1 MLKNALE
8 TEKQLEQLRKEIVD
22 MKKLKVKLMNQ
33 LRDETHKSKME
44 EQRRQREIAAL
55 KRDHLRKDNQIRSLE
70 AEKRCR
76 EIVLKR
82 KQEQIQ
88 ALRKHN
94 NGRAPMSEKVSGRAA
109 SASASHHEA
118 HDAPVTSRSRVANGP
133 RTSYAH
139 ANETAANSYVNKRK
153 AAYLQKW
160 QKFDETVSFFV
171 FFTHHVL
178 CFYIEI
184 NLEKQI

>member
-1 MLKNALE
+1 MRTLQTDLAKYEQIKTKNAQMLKNALE

-33 LRDETHKSKME
+33 LKDETHKSKME

-82 KQEQIQ
+82 KQEEIQ
-88 ALRKHN
+88 
-94 NGRAPMSEKVSGRAA
+94 
-109 SASASHHEA
+109 
-118 HDAPVTSRSRVANGP
+118 
-133 RTSYAH
+133 
-139 ANETAANSYVNKRK
+139 VN
-153 AAYLQKW
+153 
-160 QKFDETVSFFV
+160 TNI
-171 FFTHHVL
+171 
-178 CFYIEI
+178 YII
-184 NLEKQI
+184 

>member
-33 LRDETHKSKME
+33 LKDETHKSKME

-82 KQEQIQ
+82 KQEEIQ
-88 ALRKHN
+88 
-94 NGRAPMSEKVSGRAA
+94 
-109 SASASHHEA
+109 
-118 HDAPVTSRSRVANGP
+118 
-133 RTSYAH
+133 
-139 ANETAANSYVNKRK
+139 VN
-153 AAYLQKW
+153 
-160 QKFDETVSFFV
+160 TNI
-171 FFTHHVL
+171 
-178 CFYIEI
+178 YII
-184 NLEKQI
+184 

>member
-1 MLKNALE
+1 LQTDLAKYEQIKTKNAQMLKNALE

-33 LRDETHKSKME
+33 LKDETHKSKME

-82 KQEQIQ
+82 KQEEIQ
-88 ALRKHN
+88 
-94 NGRAPMSEKVSGRAA
+94 
-109 SASASHHEA
+109 
-118 HDAPVTSRSRVANGP
+118 
-133 RTSYAH
+133 
-139 ANETAANSYVNKRK
+139 VNTNIYILSNLLYKQ
-153 AAYLQKW
+153 LL
-160 QKFDETVSFFV
+160 KFFY
-171 FFTHHVL
+171 
-178 CFYIEI
+178 FYISAYFKRRFSSSSSFLI
-184 NLEKQI
+184 KY

>member
-33 LRDETHKSKME
+33 LKDETHKSKME

-82 KQEQIQ
+82 KQEEIQ
-88 ALRKHN
+88 VKTL
-94 NGRAPMSEKVSGRAA
+94 
-109 SASASHHEA
+109 
-118 HDAPVTSRSRVANGP
+118 TFI
-133 RTSYAH
+133 Y
-139 ANETAANSYVNKRK
+139 
-153 AAYLQKW
+153 YLIYYINRFKS
-160 QKFDETVSFFV
+160 SFIF
-171 FFTHHVL
+171 
-178 CFYIEI
+178 I
-184 NLEKQI
+184 

>member
-1 MLKNALE
+1 MNRIELIIKHETKQNKKAKLNQDNKYDDQIRKIKVEYEVKLRTLQTDLAKYEQIKTKNAQMLKNALE

-33 LRDETHKSKME
+33 LKDETHKSKME

-82 KQEQIQ
+82 KQEEIQ
-88 ALRKHN
+88 VKTL
-94 NGRAPMSEKVSGRAA
+94 
-109 SASASHHEA
+109 
-118 HDAPVTSRSRVANGP
+118 TFI
-133 RTSYAH
+133 Y
-139 ANETAANSYVNKRK
+139 
-153 AAYLQKW
+153 YLIYYINRFKS
-160 QKFDETVSFFV
+160 SFIF
-171 FFTHHVL
+171 
-178 CFYIEI
+178 I
-184 NLEKQI
+184 